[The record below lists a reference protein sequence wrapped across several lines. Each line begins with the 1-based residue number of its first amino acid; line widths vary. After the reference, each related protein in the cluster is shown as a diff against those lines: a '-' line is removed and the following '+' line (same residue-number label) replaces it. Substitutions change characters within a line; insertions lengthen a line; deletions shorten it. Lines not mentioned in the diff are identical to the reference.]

1 MQITD
6 TLTIDEAL
14 IEERFIRASGPGGQH
29 VNKTESAVQLRFDVT
44 ACAQLNEAQKRRLAK
59 LAGSR
64 LSKDGVLLLRA
75 DNERSQER
83 NRAVARER
91 LKAMII
97 AALTAPKPRLKS
109 RASLASKL
117 KQKAAK
123 AKRGQ
128 TKSLRQKPRR
138 DDH

>member
-6 TLTIDEAL
+6 TLTLDEAL
-14 IEERFIRASGPGGQH
+14 FEERFIRASGPGGQS
-29 VNKTESAVQLRFDVT
+29 VNKTESAVQLRFDLRK
-44 ACAQLNEAQKRRLAK
+44 CSELNAAQKKRLAA

-64 LSKDGVLLLRA
+64 LSKDGILVLRA

-91 LKAMII
+91 LKAMIS
-97 AALTAPKPRLKS
+97 AALTPPKPRLKA

-117 KQKAAK
+117 RQKAAK
-123 AKRGQ
+123 AKRGER
-128 TKSLRQKPRR
+128 KSLRQKPGR